1 MCNDK
6 NNLNKSNTSNKN
18 KFNNLNKDTKYYIA
32 IIIFSLCFLLNAI
45 IISNSIQSL
54 EYSCSRGFHSISNQV
69 SNLSYSLNSLHS
81 SNNKENKSVSQ
92 HTLSIQDAATYLG
105 IAPDEL
111 WKVVNDPKSKI
122 PHFQVGK
129 SRCFFTEK
137 GLDKWLEG
145 TYTLN
150 FNIK

>member
-1 MCNDK
+1 MCNNKENLK
-6 NNLNKSNTSNKN
+6 NPNTSDKN
-18 KFNNLNKDTKYYIA
+18 KFNNLNRDTKYCIA
-32 IIIFSLCFLLNAI
+32 IVIFSLSLLISAI
-45 IISNSIQSL
+45 ILSNSIQNL
-54 EYSCSRGFHSISNQV
+54 KYSFNNSFHMISSDISDLPDLLITNFSHLV
-69 SNLSYSLNSLHS
+69 
-81 SNNKENKSVSQ
+81 KEPKDISQ

-111 WKVVNDPKSKI
+111 WKVVNDPESKI

-129 SRCFFTEK
+129 SRCFFTKE

-150 FNIK
+150 FDTN